1 MKSRRRS
8 WLVTAAGLPL
18 LVLGAVFARAEGEGG
33 ARPEQGDKPPKEGSL
48 VARFDANGDGA
59 LTQDEVS
66 EKIWA
71 KVAGAD
77 ADGNGQVT
85 EAELKAHAPK
95 REDRPAPEA
104 MFRKFDAD
112 GNGALTEAEVPAE
125 VWGKV
130 KGADADANGQV
141 SLDEFKAAAPPPKPE
156 GDRPS
161 PEAMFK
167 RFDANGDGAV
177 TEVEVPGEVWT
188 KVSRADADGN
198 GQVSAEEFAATHGP
212 KPEGDRPGPAAMFK
226 KFDANGDGK
235 LTQDEVPADLWA
247 KLQAGDANGDGAIT
261 ADELPKPPADGDK
274 PRGPEAL
281 FKKHDANGD
290 GALTADEVPAELWEK
305 LSRGDA
311 DGDGKITIEEMPKP
325 PRDGEQPPKEGKPRH
340 GDAG

>member
-177 TEVEVPGEVWT
+177 TEVEVPVRSGPRSAARMPTVT
-188 KVSRADADGN
+188 VRSAPRSSPPPTARSRK
-198 GQVSAEEFAATHGP
+198 ATG
-212 KPEGDRPGPAAMFK
+212 R
-226 KFDANGDGK
+226 
-235 LTQDEVPADLWA
+235 VPRRCSRSSTLMA
-247 KLQAGDANGDGAIT
+247 T
-261 ADELPKPPADGDK
+261 A
-274 PRGPEAL
+274 
-281 FKKHDANGD
+281 
-290 GALTADEVPAELWEK
+290 
-305 LSRGDA
+305 S
-311 DGDGKITIEEMPKP
+311 
-325 PRDGEQPPKEGKPRH
+325 
-340 GDAG
+340 